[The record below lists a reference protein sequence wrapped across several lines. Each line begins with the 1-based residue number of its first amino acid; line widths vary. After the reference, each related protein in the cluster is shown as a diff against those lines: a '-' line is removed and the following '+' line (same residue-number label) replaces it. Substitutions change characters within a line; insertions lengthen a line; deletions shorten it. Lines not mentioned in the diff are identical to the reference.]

1 MNRNTNI
8 NDHTLSD
15 ARLKELFKKEL
26 PQAPRNP
33 WFVRKVINR
42 LPEKETPTGSRIE
55 SMSYLIAVIALIAA
69 WCKFA
74 IGVSAAGVFTGGDLI
89 RLLLTGAVSTIIA
102 LSYLAPR
109 VRRWLSEA

>member
-1 MNRNTNI
+1 MNRHIDNS
-8 NDHTLSD
+8 TLSD

-42 LPEKETPTGSRIE
+42 LPEKETPTGSSIE

-89 RLLLTGAVSTIIA
+89 RLLFIGAVSTIIA